1 MREIRTYG
9 LMRGCWPVRLHGGL
23 GSTPPRPR
31 NWAANPLLGEPLDG
45 AGNLGSGCVGDMRQL
60 RELPRMSA
68 LRLGFPTDADTRRS
82 QRFAAA
88 AGLRPV
94 IVTQT

>member
-60 RELPRMSA
+60 RELPRISA
-68 LRLGFPTDADTRRS
+68 LRLGSRLTPTRAARKGS
-82 QRFAAA
+82 PPQRVC
-88 AGLRPV
+88 GPLS
-94 IVTQT
+94 